1 MWWRCI
7 ILIWAIGVINFT
19 SLNGVDAY
27 SDELPTMNNVEIQH
41 KCLEEVL
48 IFELRSKIMDVLR
61 KEYGSDFLIA
71 RQHILPLRKSDS
83 YPQHEFTLEG
93 QVSTNSYS
101 DIVQITFKANFD
113 GYKVSSFRVVSH
125 SLN

>member
-19 SLNGVDAY
+19 ILDGVDAY
-27 SDELPTMNNVEIQH
+27 SDESPTMNNVDIQH
-41 KCLEEVL
+41 KSLEEVL
-48 IFELRSKIMDVLR
+48 IFELRPKIMDVLR
-61 KEYGSDFLIA
+61 KEYASNFLID
-71 RQHILPLRKSDS
+71 RQHILPLRKSNS
-83 YPQHEFTLEG
+83 YPQHEFILEG
-93 QVSTNSYS
+93 RVTTNSYS

-113 GYKVSSFRVVSH
+113 GYKVSGFHVVNH